1 MVFKL
6 KVAELE
12 HPLLREI
19 LTQLIPV
26 FDKLGHKYFVI
37 GAIARDIQMKI
48 HQEEPARKTMDIDF
62 AFAIDNWEDFEYL
75 SKEIESLSN
84 FEKDKNQAQ
93 RFIYSKIFHV
103 DIVPYG
109 NIAQRDDKI
118 FWPPDE
124 SFAMSVLGFEEA
136 QKEALTIQL
145 DDLNIKVASLPG
157 IFLLKLTAWKDRHL
171 ENNKDADDIGFILT
185 NYLNIN
191 VQRAV
196 NNFYKEVYDMPEHTT
211 AKGGAVIMGIDLR
224 KLLKDNL
231 KALESFKEII
241 KTELNLDVQSLLFNQ
256 VIETNQNLKFDEVKE
271 CFELIYNQLN
281 YKK

>member
-6 KVAELE
+6 KAEEIE

-19 LTQLIPV
+19 LAQLIPL
-26 FDKLGHKYFVI
+26 FEKLRHKYFII

-48 HQEEPARKTMDIDF
+48 HDEEPARKTMDIDF
-62 AFAIDNWEDFEYL
+62 AFAIDNWGDFENL
-75 SKEIESLSN
+75 SKEIERLPK

-124 SFAMSVLGFEEA
+124 SFVISVLGFEEA
-136 QKEALTIQL
+136 EKKASIIQL

-157 IFLLKLTAWKDRHL
+157 IFLLKLAAWKDRHL
-171 ENNKDADDIGFILT
+171 ENNKDADDMGFILT

-196 NNFYKEVYDMPEHTT
+196 DDYYKEIYEMPEYTST
-211 AKGGAVIMGIDLR
+211 KGGAVIMGVDLR

-231 KALESFKEII
+231 KALENFRSII
-241 KTELNLDVQSLLFNQ
+241 KTELDLDIHSQLFNQ
-256 VIETNQNLKFDEVKE
+256 MIETNQNLKFDEVKE
-271 CFELIYNQLN
+271 CFELIFNQL
-281 YKK
+281 